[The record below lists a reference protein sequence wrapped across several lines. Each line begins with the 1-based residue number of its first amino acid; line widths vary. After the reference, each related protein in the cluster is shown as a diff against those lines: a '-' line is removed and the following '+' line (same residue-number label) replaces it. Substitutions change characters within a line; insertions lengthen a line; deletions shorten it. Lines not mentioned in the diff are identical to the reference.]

1 LRSRRLIR
9 RRGVALP
16 LEQPRAQVSI
26 DGVPVPGLVELE
38 IDAGGCFLAGRFSAG
53 FAIGAVPGFDVTY
66 YAGLTSQNVLI
77 EVAPDGLGY
86 VTLLTGR
93 VDAVRIDW
101 TSNLASISGR
111 DLTAL
116 LIDTEIS
123 QSFVNQTASQI
134 AETVAGEHGLIPNV
148 MPTTA
153 LVGQYYQLDHART
166 ALGLNAHV
174 ATEWELLTALAQ
186 AAGFLVSVTG
196 NTLNFGPPAAGV
208 PVFITPGS
216 LSSLS
221 FDMITSLPGA
231 ATVKSWNCRNKS
243 VVAETQGSGLMTT
256 VIRPNLVQEQAQ
268 TLAQG
273 HLQTLGQHRLIMQAR
288 MPADT
293 VTAPGMQ
300 LLLAGVGGGLDQ
312 AYVVDAVTR
321 RLNGRMGFVQ
331 DVRAHA
337 AAVI

>member
-1 LRSRRLIR
+1 
-9 RRGVALP
+9 LP
-16 LEQPRAQVSI
+16 LEQPRARVSI

-38 IDAGGCFLAGRFSAG
+38 IDAGGYCLAGRFLAA
-53 FAIGAVPGFDVTY
+53 FALGAVPGFDVTY

-86 VTLLTGR
+86 AALLTGQ

-101 TSNLASISGR
+101 MSNLATICGR

-134 AETVAGEHGLIPNV
+134 AEGIAGEHGLIPNV
-148 MPTTA
+148 TPTTA

-166 ALGLNAHV
+166 ALGLHAHV
-174 ATEWELLTALAQ
+174 TTEWELLTSLAQ
-186 AAGFLVSVTG
+186 AEGFLVSVTG
-196 NTLNFGPPAAGV
+196 NTLNFGPPAAEV
-208 PVFITPGS
+208 PVFMTPGS

-221 FDMITSLPGA
+221 FDMITTLPGA

-243 VVAETQGSGLMTT
+243 VVTETQGTGLMATI
-256 VIRPNLVQEQAQ
+256 IRPNLVQAQAQ
-268 TLAQG
+268 ALAQG
-273 HLQTLGQHRLIMQAR
+273 HLQILGQHRLIMQVR
-288 MPADT
+288 MPADA
-293 VTAPGMQ
+293 VLAPGMQ
-300 LLLAGVGGGLDQ
+300 VYLAGTGSSLDQ
-312 AYVVDAVTR
+312 TYVVDGVTR
-321 RLNGRMGFVQ
+321 RLDGRAGFVQ

-337 AAVI
+337 AAVM

>member
-1 LRSRRLIR
+1 M
-9 RRGVALP
+9 ALP
-16 LEQPRAQVSI
+16 LEQPRARVSI

-38 IDAGGCFLAGRFSAG
+38 IDAGGCFQAGRFLAA
-53 FAIGAVPGFDVTY
+53 FALGAVPGFDVTY

-86 VTLLTGR
+86 VTMLTGQ

-101 TSNLASISGR
+101 TRRLASISGR

-116 LIDTEIS
+116 LIDTEIA

-134 AETVAGEHGLIPNV
+134 AQGIAGEHGLVPNV

-174 ATEWELLTALAQ
+174 TTEWELLTALAL
-186 AAGFLVSVTG
+186 AEGYLVSITG
-196 NTLNFGPPAAGV
+196 NTLNFGPPQAPV
-208 PVFITPGS
+208 PVFMTPGS
-216 LSSLS
+216 MSGLS
-221 FDMITSLPGA
+221 FDMITTLPGA

-243 VVAETQGSGLMTT
+243 VVTETQGAGLMATI
-256 VIRPNLVQEQAQ
+256 IRPNLVQAQAQ
-268 TLAQG
+268 ALAQG
-273 HLQTLGQHRLIMQAR
+273 HLQILGQHRLIMQAR
-288 MPADT
+288 MPADA
-293 VTAPGMQ
+293 VLAPGMQ
-300 LLLAGVGGGLDQ
+300 LFLAGVGGALDQ
-312 AYVVDAVTR
+312 TYVVDAVKR
-321 RLNGRMGFVQ
+321 RLDGRAGFVQ

-337 AAVI
+337 AAVM